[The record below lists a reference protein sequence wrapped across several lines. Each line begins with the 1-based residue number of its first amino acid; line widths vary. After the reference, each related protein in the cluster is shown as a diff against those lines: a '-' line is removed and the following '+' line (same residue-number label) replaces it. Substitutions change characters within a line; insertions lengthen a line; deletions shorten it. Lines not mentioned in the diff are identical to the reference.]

1 MRLHLVLLLILLSSV
16 PTRAGVRAPL
26 EGVGDLRFLADLPV
40 FFEADG
46 RARVDC
52 AVRLDHAELRVA
64 DETTIDVAVA
74 LKLARRGVVAVDTT
88 QVFRVQ
94 MPRAEGGGGIR
105 TSFDL
110 LEISAPAREGR
121 WAATVELVTLDGRER
136 RARAEGVLSVP
147 AWPDE
152 GPRLSDPEFRIDA
165 GAGALPH
172 PERLYGVSQDTL
184 ETYVEISGAP
194 RDAESRFDLQI
205 VDATHGTMDE
215 QIISLRPDA
224 PVDAAVIRLPL
235 GALPDGHY
243 VLRLVP
249 AWTDQIVVESEFV
262 VSWRIERAL
271 QARDDVLMEAELVLG
286 PGEFARV
293 RKMSRSAQ
301 TQYMQDFWS
310 QLDPTPGTP
319 RNELYERFLARVAH
333 AARFYGEHRRPGPL
347 TDRGKIYIRYGPPA
361 AIDVE
366 VIPSSAVDLDEAIGQ
381 VHDAFALDVA
391 GTNIRGE
398 LSESGLFRTRRTD
411 TEAARD
417 RLREQARIGQEGSF
431 ELWRYE
437 SMGDPLFEETTV
449 WGEDIDLRFLFVDR
463 MGIGSYTLDY
473 SNVSTHH

>member
-1 MRLHLVLLLILLSSV
+1 MRRLLFVLVVLSWSV
-16 PTRAGVRAPL
+16 PVGAGVRSPL
-26 EGVGDLRFLADLPV
+26 EGAGDFRFLADLPV

-46 RARVDC
+46 SARVDC
-52 AVRLDHAELRVA
+52 VVRLDHAELRLE
-64 DETTIDVAVA
+64 DETTTDVAVG

-94 MPRAEGGGGIR
+94 MPRTDGVGGIR
-105 TSFDL
+105 NTFDL
-110 LEISAPAREGR
+110 LEISAPASAGR
-121 WAATVELVTLDGRER
+121 WAATLDLVTLDGRQR

-147 AWPDE
+147 VWPDD
-152 GPRLSDPEFRIDA
+152 GPRLSDPEFRVD
-165 GAGALPH
+165 GGGGSLPH

-215 QIISLRPDA
+215 QGIALRPDA
-224 PVDAAVIRLPL
+224 AVDAAVIRVPL

-243 VLRLVP
+243 VLRLLP
-249 AWTDQIVVESEFV
+249 AWTDEIVVESEFV

-286 PGEFARV
+286 PDEFARV

-301 TQYMQDFWS
+301 TQYMQDFWDER
-310 QLDPTPGTP
+310 DPTPGTP
-319 RNELYERFLARVAH
+319 RNELYERFLSRVAH
-333 AARFYGEHRRPGPL
+333 TARFYGEHRRRGPL

-366 VIPSSAVDLDEAIGQ
+366 VIPSSGVDLDEAIGQ
-381 VHDAFALDVA
+381 VHNAFALDVA

-398 LSESGLFRTRRTD
+398 LSESGLFRTPRTD

-417 RLREQARIGQEGSF
+417 RRREQARIGQEGSF

-437 SMGDPLFEETTV
+437 SVGDPLFEDTTV
-449 WGEDIDLRFLFVDR
+449 WGENIDLRFLFVDR
-463 MGIGSYTLDY
+463 MGIGSYSLDY
-473 SNVSTHH
+473 SNVSAHH